1 MPVEVVRVLVLNIF
15 WPSLSVLN
23 VLLQL
28 GGPQTAA
35 QWDQWSAQTHE
46 AFQPPP
52 SYVQSSL
59 CVRVC
64 VCGEGC
70 VEGGVSVCVWLW
82 VWGQSL
88 CMYMCVYM
96 SGCIVRVGMN
106 SLTAFIGG
114 SYSQMYMCVCKCV
127 CVCAWGGV
135 L

>member
-1 MPVEVVRVLVLNIF
+1 MLNILVLTF
-15 WPSLSVLN
+15 CSQCTPAPR
-23 VLLQL
+23 
-28 GGPQTAA
+28 GPQTAA
-35 QWDQWSAQTHE
+35 QWDQWSAQTRD
-46 AFQPPP
+46 AFPPPP

-59 CVRVC
+59 CVSVRVC
-64 VCGEGC
+64 VGR
-70 VEGGVSVCVWLW
+70 GVSVCVWLW